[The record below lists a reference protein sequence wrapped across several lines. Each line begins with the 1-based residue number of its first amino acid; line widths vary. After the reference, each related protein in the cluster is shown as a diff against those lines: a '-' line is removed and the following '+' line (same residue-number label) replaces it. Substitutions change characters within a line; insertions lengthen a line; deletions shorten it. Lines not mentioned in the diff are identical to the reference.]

1 MRYMY
6 EIIMLS
12 QKNPNTKWK
21 EVRNNSILNNSF
33 KNIKLNIC
41 FSMLSSFA
49 FARALVQERI
59 QRRKLMRCE
68 SCGLNILQLNV
79 YNQV

>member
-41 FSMLSSFA
+41 FNMLSSFA